1 MQNIFIASTSLT
13 PRIVLNSNTL
23 EFSVSGKSC
32 PEDGLTYYKFVTD
45 YIETIKLSEIENF
58 TFKFDLEYANTSSAK
73 AFVNIIY
80 KMQELN
86 NPSVIWMYEQD
97 DDEILELGTDIST
110 IVNVPFTFIIKK
122 NQ

>member
-1 MQNIFIASTSLT
+1 MQNIFIAATPLT

-45 YIETIKLSEIENF
+45 YIEDIKHSSIEKF

-80 KMQELN
+80 KMQDLAN
-86 NPSVIWMYEQD
+86 ANVIWMHEQD

-110 IVNVPFTFIIKK
+110 IVKVPFTFITK
-122 NQ
+122 QH